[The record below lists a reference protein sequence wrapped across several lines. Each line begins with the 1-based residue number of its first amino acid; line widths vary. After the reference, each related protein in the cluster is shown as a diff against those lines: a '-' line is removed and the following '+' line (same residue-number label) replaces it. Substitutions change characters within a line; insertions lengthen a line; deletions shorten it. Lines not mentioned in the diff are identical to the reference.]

1 MHFLCLKIL
10 CCCVKIF
17 TMKCADDDECSA
29 LGEAACS
36 GGRCV
41 NTHGSFTCECGP
53 GSVLD
58 STGEPMH

>member
-1 MHFLCLKIL
+1 
-10 CCCVKIF
+10 
-17 TMKCADDDECSA
+17 MKCADDDECSA

>member
-1 MHFLCLKIL
+1 
-10 CCCVKIF
+10 
-17 TMKCADDDECSA
+17 MKCADDDECSA

-58 STGEPMH
+58 STGEAMWPPQNARLLDALC

>member
-1 MHFLCLKIL
+1 
-10 CCCVKIF
+10 
-17 TMKCADDDECSA
+17 MKCADDDECSA

-58 STGEPMH
+58 STGEAMHCNECDLPRMLDALC

>member
-1 MHFLCLKIL
+1 
-10 CCCVKIF
+10 
-17 TMKCADDDECSA
+17 MKCADDDECSA

-58 STGEPMH
+58 STGEPMCRHALPIMQDAIIMRRL

>member
-1 MHFLCLKIL
+1 
-10 CCCVKIF
+10 
-17 TMKCADDDECSA
+17 MKCADDDECSA

-41 NTHGSFTCECGP
+41 NTHGSFTCECGA

-58 STGEPMH
+58 STGAGSNVASRFF

>member
-1 MHFLCLKIL
+1 
-10 CCCVKIF
+10 
-17 TMKCADDDECSA
+17 MKCADDDECSA

-58 STGEPMH
+58 STGEAMQCNVTSPEC